1 MAFNLTRRKFLQTA
15 SLAAASVPLS
25 KVVSA
30 NTGVT
35 KAPLDAKGTAGDKTV
50 VGGICEMCF
59 WRCQLVGK
67 VRDGRLMKLEGN
79 PKSIDN
85 GTAICAR
92 GNAGVQL
99 LYDVDRL
106 KYPMKNVGKRG
117 APKWKKISWKEA
129 LDECGAKLKKTVDE
143 YGPQGICVF
152 PHGASAKYPMH
163 YFERTVGTHN
173 VSEASFFQCRGIRD
187 TAYVATIGKA
197 PGEKVDMPNT
207 KVMFFIGD
215 HLGENIHVS
224 HIKQYI
230 QGLQNGAKLIVS
242 DPRFSASAA
251 KADIWVQIKPGTDT
265 AYILAIMN
273 YLVKNNKY
281 DKAFVEDY
289 TEGFEEF
296 AEAIQEWTLEK
307 AAKECDIPAAQIKEV
322 AEMLAA
328 NAPHVAI
335 HPGRHVSWHG
345 NDFQRQRALACLT
358 GLLGAYYVKGGWVP
372 PKGPKVK
379 GVSWAKK
386 EHGHEFN
393 LNVQCSCDDEPCSF
407 NEHHKHDLNV
417 NHVQHKIYPFKPPGT
432 PTELIRDCA
441 ISGKPYPIKSC
452 VVWGQNPMQTIPGQ
466 QKMKD
471 LFKAMDFVMCVDVM
485 PTDVTAWADILLP
498 ESSYLE
504 RHDFIK
510 KGTQWDLSKE
520 HKQYISAR
528 MPLVA
533 PMFERKDQIYITNEI
548 AKRMGNESKI
558 PVQTIEEMVDKSLA
572 SANLSLA
579 KLKEED
585 GIHIQPGKDPY
596 GVPEDFTVMLFN
608 EDLEEAGHP
617 GAPTYKPVPDNPKGF
632 ARLIYGRAPVHT
644 FNRSQN
650 NVWLHNA
657 MPDNPVWVNDEVA
670 AKLGLIDGDT
680 VGFVNSEGVKSTTTT
695 TVKVTAGIRK
705 DCVYMYHGFGSANPA
720 LSIGHGAGVD
730 DQSLITKLAIDP
742 ETGCSGMR
750 NNFVKLI
757 KDGKVLDIP
766 A

>member
-30 NTGVT
+30 STGVS
-35 KAPLDAKGTAGDKTV
+35 KSGLDTKGTAGDKTV

-92 GNAGVQL
+92 GNAGVKL

-106 KYPMKNVGKRG
+106 KYPMKNVGERG
-117 APKWKKISWKEA
+117 APKWKRISWRQA
-129 LDECGAKLKKTVDE
+129 LDECGSKLKSTVDQ
-143 YGPQGICVF
+143 YGAHGICVF

-163 YFERTVGTHN
+163 YFERAVGTHN
-173 VSEASFFQCRGIRD
+173 VSEASFFQCRGVRD
-187 TAYVATIGKA
+187 TAYVATISKA
-197 PGEKVDMPNT
+197 PGEKIDMPNT
-207 KVMFFIGD
+207 KVLFFIGD

-230 QGLQNGAKLIVS
+230 QGLQNGAKLIVA

-251 KADIWVQIKPGTDT
+251 KADIWVQIRPGTDT
-265 AYILAIMN
+265 AYMLAIMN

-281 DKAFVEDY
+281 DKAFVEDH
-289 TEGFEEF
+289 TDGFEEF
-296 AEAIQEWTLEK
+296 AEAIKGWSIEK
-307 AAKECDIPAAQIKEV
+307 AAKECDIPAEQIKEV
-322 AEMLAA
+322 ADMLAA
-328 NAPHVAI
+328 NAPNIAI
-335 HPGRHVSWHG
+335 HPGRHATWHG

-358 GLLGAYYVKGGWVP
+358 GILGAYYVKGGWVP
-372 PKGPKVK
+372 AKGPKVK
-379 GVSWAKK
+379 GISWAK
-386 EHGHEFN
+386 EDHGHEF
-393 LNVQCSCDDEPCSF
+393 
-407 NEHHKHDLNV
+407 DLNMD
-417 NHVQHKIYPFKPPGT
+417 HEEDEKLYPYSPPGT

-441 ISGKPYPIKSC
+441 ITGQPYPIKSC
-452 VVWGQNPMQTIPGQ
+452 VVWGQNPMQTIPNQ

-471 LFKAMDFVMCVDVM
+471 MFKAMDFVMCVDVM

-504 RHDFIK
+504 RYDYIK
-510 KGTQWDLSKE
+510 KGTQWDLSKK
-520 HKQYISAR
+520 HQQYIAAR

-533 PMFERKDQIYITNEI
+533 PMFERKDQVYICNEL
-548 AKRMGNESKI
+548 AKRMGHADKI
-558 PVQTIEEMVDKSLA
+558 PVKTIEEMVDKSLA
-572 SANLSLA
+572 SVNLSIE
-579 KLKEED
+579 KLRAED

-596 GVPEDFTVMLFN
+596 GVPEDFEVLLFN
-608 EDLEEAGHP
+608 EDLADYGHP
-617 GAPTYKPVPDNPKGF
+617 GAPTYVPVPRTPNGF
-632 ARLIYGRAPVHT
+632 ARLLYGRAPVHT

-650 NVWLHNA
+650 NVWLNNA
-657 MPDNPVWVNDEVA
+657 MPDNPVWVNEEVA
-670 AKLGLIDGDT
+670 ASIGLIDGDT
-680 VGFVNSEGVKSTTTT
+680 VGFINSDGVKSTTTT

-705 DCVYMYHGFGSANPA
+705 DCVYMYHGYGSANP
-720 LSIGHGAGVD
+720 LMTIGVNAGVD
-730 DQSLITKLAIDP
+730 DTSLITQIAVDP
-742 ETGCSGMR
+742 ESGCHGMR

-757 KDGKVLDIP
+757 KNGKVLDIP

>member
-30 NTGVT
+30 STGVS
-35 KAPLDAKGTAGDKTV
+35 KSALDAKGTAGDKTV

-85 GTAICAR
+85 GTAVCAR
-92 GNAGVQL
+92 GNAGVKL

-117 APKWKKISWKEA
+117 EPKWKRISWKEA
-129 LDECGAKLKKTVDE
+129 LDECGSRLKSTVDQ
-143 YGPQGICVF
+143 YGAHAICVF

-163 YFERTVGTHN
+163 YFERAVGTHN
-173 VSEASFFQCRGIRD
+173 VSESSFFQCRGIRD
-187 TAYVATIGKA
+187 TAYVATINKA
-197 PGEKVDMPNT
+197 PGEKIDMPNT
-207 KVMFFIGD
+207 KVLFFIGD
-215 HLGENIHVS
+215 HLGENVHIS

-230 QGLQNGAKLIVS
+230 QGLQNGAKLIVA

-265 AYILAIMN
+265 AYLLAIMN
-273 YLVKNNKY
+273 YLVQNNKY

-289 TEGFEEF
+289 TDGFEEF
-296 AEAIQEWTLEK
+296 AQAIKEWTLEK
-307 AAKECDIPAAQIKEV
+307 AARECDIPAKQIKEV

-328 NAPHVAI
+328 NAPNVAI
-335 HPGRHVSWHG
+335 HPGRYVSWHG

-358 GLLGAYYVKGGWVP
+358 GILGAYYVKGGWVP
-372 PKGPKVK
+372 AKGPKVK
-379 GVSWAKK
+379 GVSWAK
-386 EHGHEFN
+386 EDHGH
-393 LNVQCSCDDEPCSF
+393 
-407 NEHHKHDLNV
+407 KYDLNYDHQEDE
-417 NHVQHKIYPFKPPGT
+417 NIYPYSPPGT

-452 VVWGQNPMQTIPGQ
+452 VVWGQNPMQTIPNQ
-466 QKMKD
+466 QKTKD
-471 LFKAMDFVMCVDVM
+471 LFNAMDFVMCVDVM

-498 ESSYLE
+498 EVSYLE
-504 RHDFIK
+504 RYDYIK
-510 KGTQWDLSKE
+510 KGTQWDLSQE
-520 HKQYISAR
+520 HQQYIAAR
-528 MPLVA
+528 MPLVD
-533 PMFERKDQIYITNEI
+533 PMFERKDQVYICNEL
-548 AKRMGNESKI
+548 AKRMGHGDKI
-558 PVQTIEEMVDKSLA
+558 PVKTIEEMVDKSLA
-572 SANLSLA
+572 SVDLSIEQLRA
-579 KLKEED
+579 ED
-585 GIHIQPGKDPY
+585 GIHIMPGKDPY
-596 GVPEDFTVMLFN
+596 GVPEDFEVLLYN
-608 EDLEEAGHP
+608 EDIEDAGYP
-617 GAPTYKPVPDNPKGF
+617 GAPTYVTVPDNPKGF
-632 ARLIYGRAPVHT
+632 ARLIYGRAPVHS

-670 AKLGLIDGDT
+670 AQIGLIDGDT
-680 VGFVNSEGVKSTTTT
+680 VGFVNSEGVESTTTT

-705 DCVYMYHGFGSANPA
+705 DCVYMYHGYGSANP
-720 LSIGHGAGVD
+720 LLTTGVGAGVD
-730 DQSLITKLAIDP
+730 ETSLITKLAVDP
-742 ETGCSGMR
+742 ETGCNGMR

-757 KDGKVLDIP
+757 KNGKVLDIP